1 MLVVKTQAKSV
12 RPIRVIGM
20 SLFEDV
26 HSVQGAP
33 ALAVLFAL
41 FALGSGAVGSLGELI
56 TSPAALLV
64 LVVIIGATY
73 GQ

>member
-1 MLVVKTQAKSV
+1 
-12 RPIRVIGM
+12 M

-26 HSVQGAP
+26 HPMQGAP

-41 FALGSGAVGSLGELI
+41 FALGGGAIGSMGELI
-56 TSPAALLV
+56 TSPAALLL
-64 LVVIIGATY
+64 LVVIVGATY